1 MLIELSEFNFK
12 LFIPLIFPAFKRV
25 QDFTKKLYI
34 EEDYDDHTLFKTFRY
49 YLCYIFSFIP
59 LLIIYIRTK
68 KAEQQFLI
76 EKKEKEKEKE
86 MKNTKEQD
94 DDDDEKAE
102 SQKTLIYNESPFVSN
117 ATADSK
123 KSNDRKTRLKSYLFL
138 GGLCLMAISCYY
150 YRYFFEKYAT
160 REFKQ
165 SMGIFFNIAGYI
177 VLSMLIL
184 KQKLYFHNFV
194 SMGIIAVLL
203 IALFIITCFYI
214 KDKNSIWKSF
224 IYYLFYILLF
234 ILYDVLKKKYMNM
247 FFNTPYFMMLVIGIF
262 GCIFVLIYDFIL
274 FLIDNDKEEVAKGFT
289 YNIKEIGP
297 AFALILDLIIQFIW
311 NLGIWLTIYYLTPC
325 HYFVSAYISE
335 FIYYIESIKKSK
347 DEPFYGTN
355 NIIIFSIFAFVNFC
369 FCLVSNEV
377 IILNFCNLDYNTKK
391 RIQERQRYESKQTN
405 QAQILLKND
414 ENANSNSELNSNSSN
429 SNKNDS

>member
-1 MLIELSEFNFK
+1 MWIELSEFNLK
-12 LFIPLIFPAFKRV
+12 LFIPLIFPVFKRI
-25 QDFTKKLYI
+25 QDLTKKLYI
-34 EEDYDDHTLFKTFRY
+34 KKGYDDHTLFKTFRY
-49 YLCYIFSFIP
+49 YLCHILAFVP
-59 LLIIYIRTK
+59 LLIVYYRTK
-68 KAEQQFLI
+68 KAENDLI
-76 EKKEKEKEKE
+76 EIKEENTEKL
-86 MKNTKEQD
+86 
-94 DDDDEKAE
+94 E
-102 SQKTLIYNESPFVSN
+102 SVKTLTHNDTLFKTNTI
-117 ATADSK
+117 ADLKVANTRK
-123 KSNDRKTRLKSYLFL
+123 KRMKSYIFL
-138 GGLCLMAISCYY
+138 GGLCILSLFCYY
-150 YRYFFEKYAT
+150 YRYFFEKYSA

-165 SMGIFFNIAGYI
+165 SMGIFFDIGGYI

-184 KQKLYFHNFV
+184 KQKLYFHNFI

-203 IALFIITCFYI
+203 IVLFIMTTVCIE
-214 KDKNSIWKSF
+214 DKNSIWKSF

-369 FCLVSNEV
+369 FCLVFNEV